1 MEKVKAGIVGSG
13 SISNSY
19 IEGARVFPVLD
30 ICACSDIIPEA
41 SEAKAREH
49 GIRSMGVEELM
60 GYEGIDVILN
70 LTTPLSHREISLR
83 ALGAGKHVYSEK
95 PLGVTL
101 EEGAEIISLA
111 REKGLL
117 AGCAPDIFL
126 GSGIQTACKVLEDGW
141 IGEPVAGAAFALRPG
156 LNKEFF
162 YKRGA
167 GPMLD
172 TSPYYISALI
182 AMLGPVKSV
191 SALCSK
197 LRQKRTIITNNTG
210 EEITVD
216 VPTHCSGT
224 VNFQNGA
231 VVTMIMSFEI
241 WGTEHTFNTL
251 EVYGTEGSLNV
262 DPNDFSGEV
271 KVQKKRG
278 SWVVMPHVHDQKF
291 GRSAGL
297 ADMAYAIRGDRD
309 YFRCCAELAYHVLE
323 VMLAFEASSMESG
336 KTVDIKSSC
345 PKPEPLKMGVV
356 PGSFE

>member
-19 IEGARVFPVLD
+19 IEGARMFPVLD

-41 SEAKAREH
+41 AEAKAREH
-49 GIRSMGVEELM
+49 GMKCMGVDELI
-60 GYEGIDVILN
+60 GDAGIDVILN
-70 LTTPLSHREISLR
+70 LTTPMSHREISLR
-83 ALGAGKHVYSEK
+83 SLRAGKHVYSEK
-95 PLGVTL
+95 PLGIDL

-126 GSGIQTACKVLEDGW
+126 GSGIQTACKVLNDGW

-162 YKRGA
+162 YKRGG

-191 SALCSK
+191 SALCAK
-197 LRQKRTIITNNTG
+197 IRGERTVITGNKGQK
-210 EEITVD
+210 ITVE

-224 VNFQNGA
+224 VNFHNGA
-231 VVTMIMSFEI
+231 IVTMIMSFEV
-241 WGTEHTFNTL
+241 WGTEHTFSTL

-271 KVQKKRG
+271 RVQKKRG
-278 SWVVMPHVHDQKF
+278 GWVPMPLIHDQKF

-297 ADMAYAIRGDRD
+297 ADMAYAIMGKRD
-309 YFRCCAELAYHVLE
+309 HFRCSAELAYHVLE
-323 VMLAFEASSMESG
+323 AMLAFEASSMEYG
-336 KTVDIKSSC
+336 KTVDLKSSC
-345 PKPEPLKMGVV
+345 VKPEPLKVGAV
-356 PGSFE
+356 PGSLE